1 MFRGIDISEY
11 QSNVDFAALKAN
23 GVQFVMIRTGYGRNA
38 SQYDRQLR
46 QHVAGAEAA
55 GLPYGFYHYSY
66 ATTVENAIR
75 EAEFALSLA
84 EEFDPTMPFAY
95 DIEDASQ
102 KSLSKATLSEIADA
116 FLSRIADAGYYPMLY
131 ASMSWLATRFT
142 DALLAKYD
150 VWLAQW
156 AASPTWSGEYGMWQY
171 TSSGR
176 IAGISGTVDMNIAY
190 RDYPALIAEM
200 GGGAPSANTPS
211 DGAGSNTDGNTDVTL
226 PAPPDGSEPDSGTAA
241 PDSPAPPPASTA
253 ALDNTPDAYAAS
265 AIARATARG
274 ILRGDERGDLMLHS
288 PLTRQDFFVLI
299 DRLELLG

>member
-1 MFRGIDISEY
+1 MFRGIDISEF
-11 QSNVDFAALKAN
+11 QSSVDFEALKA
-23 GVQFVMIRTGYGRNA
+23 GGIRFVMIRTGYGRNA
-38 SQYDRQLR
+38 SQEDKMLR
-46 QHVAGAEAA
+46 RHVAGAEAA

-66 ATTVENAIR
+66 ATTAAKARE
-75 EAEFALSLA
+75 EAEFALRLA
-84 EEFDPTMPFAY
+84 AEFNPTLPFAY

-102 KSLSKATLSEIADA
+102 KSLSKSALSEIADT
-116 FLSRIADAGYYPMLY
+116 FLTRIRDAGYYPMLY

-142 DALLAKYD
+142 DELLAKYD

-156 AASPTWSGEYGMWQY
+156 AAAPTWTGEYGMWQY

-190 RDYPALIAEM
+190 RDYPALIAAM
-200 GGGAPSANTPS
+200 RGGAPS
-211 DGAGSNTDGNTDVTL
+211 DGAGGTAEPSPEALTP
-226 PAPPDGSEPDSGTAA
+226 PAPPDTGTAA

-265 AIARATARG
+265 AIARATERG

-288 PLTRQDFFVLI
+288 PLTRQDLFVIL
-299 DRLELLG
+299 DRLALLG

>member
-66 ATTVENAIR
+66 ATTVANAIT
-75 EAEFALSLA
+75 EAEFALRLT
-84 EEFDPTMPFAY
+84 EDFNPTMPFAY

-131 ASMSWLATRFT
+131 ASLSWLTTRFT
-142 DALLAKYD
+142 DELLAKYD

-200 GGGAPSANTPS
+200 GGGAPSDNTPS
-211 DGAGSNTDGNTDVTL
+211 DGSAQQ
-226 PAPPDGSEPDSGTAA
+226 PPESDTGTAEPPSGSEPDSGTAA

-288 PLTRQDFFVLI
+288 PLTRQDLFVIL